1 MTLTQTADEQTKI
14 GGWLI
19 LVGIGLLIAPLRMLM
34 IIVPTYQEVL
44 QPDVWAMLAVPGGL
58 LYHPLWAP
66 ILIGEI
72 ATNTLLFIVSLILIV
87 MFFRK
92 SQLFPKAYIIVA
104 IFTLTFI
111 LVDAAAVK
119 VVLPDEPMLDP
130 DTMKEVTRSLVSVL
144 IWCPYMLVSKRV
156 KATFTN

>member
-104 IFTLTFI
+104 IFY
-111 LVDAAAVK
+111 
-119 VVLPDEPMLDP
+119 
-130 DTMKEVTRSLVSVL
+130 
-144 IWCPYMLVSKRV
+144 PYIHSCGCSSSKSGS
-156 KATFTN
+156 A

>member
-1 MTLTQTADEQTKI
+1 MTSTQPADEQTKI

-19 LVGIGLLIAPLRMLM
+19 LVGIGLLIAPPRMLM

-44 QPDVWAMLAVPGGL
+44 QSDVWAMLAVPGGL

-66 ILIGEI
+66 ILIGEV
-72 ATNTLLFIVSLILIV
+72 ATNTLLFIVRLILII

-92 SQLFPKAYIIVA
+92 KRFSPKAYVIVA
-104 IFTLTFI
+104 ICTLTFI

-119 VVLPDEPMLDP
+119 VVLPDEPMFDP
-130 DTMKEVTRSLVSVL
+130 DTMKEVIRSLVSVL